1 MIFDQIRDRRAI
13 VDRRRLVGEIAAI
26 AEGPG
31 DAAARR
37 QALLGLLKGALASG
51 RAEIRA
57 RFDAGASGLETAT
70 ATAYLIDQIII
81 LAYQFASERVFPE
94 SNPTA
99 SERLCVAAVGGYGRA
114 EMAPF
119 SDVDLLFLLPYKRT
133 PHSEQ
138 VVEFV
143 LYLLWDL
150 GLKVGQ
156 ATRSIAECL
165 ARARHDLTI
174 RTSLLDARYIYGD
187 QALFLELRRRFQAEV
202 VEGSGVEFLAAKLSE
217 RDERH
222 NRMGDS
228 RYVVEPNIK
237 DGKGGIRDL
246 HTLMWIAKY
255 LYHVEDV
262 GELVARGVLSADE
275 HRRLVTAQRFLWTI
289 RCRLHYLADRAEER
303 MTFDLQP
310 EIARLSHYAARGG
323 NLGVERFM
331 KHYYLVAKD
340 VGDLTRVF
348 CAALEA
354 EHMHRPRMRLPW
366 FGGRREVGGFLLQHG
381 RLSVADKNEFATD
394 PVRMIELFHVAQ
406 DNDVDIHPEALRLI
420 RSHLGRIEAR
430 LRTDPRANQLFVT
443 MLTSPKDPET
453 TLRRMNEAGVLGR
466 FIPAFG
472 RVVAQT
478 QHDMYHVYTVDE
490 HTIFAIGILSRI
502 EHGALTQELP
512 LASAI
517 IHEVLSRKVL
527 YLALFLH
534 DIAKGRGGDHST
546 IGAHI
551 ALKLAPRLGFTREET
566 ETVAWLVQHHLVF
579 SNTAFKRDI
588 GDPKTLGDFV
598 QLVQSPERLRLLL
611 VLTVADIRA
620 VGPKVWNGW
629 KGQLLREL
637 YYQAEAAMTGG
648 AGLGGQAERVRAAQA
663 RLRELLADW
672 PEAAIKSFQDRNYP
686 SYWLSLDADTQ
697 ARQARLVRAADV
709 TGERL
714 KIDSRIDRFRA
725 VTELTLYAPDHPGL
739 FAGVAGAM
747 AVSGASIVDARIF
760 TTSDG
765 MALDTFW
772 IQTTDGRAFDEPE
785 RIAKLTATI
794 TRTLTG
800 GFRPAMALAKRPA
813 MAARTAVF
821 RVEPRVLID
830 NRASNTFTVI
840 EVNARDRQ
848 GLLYDVTRT
857 LAEQRLSIGSARIS
871 TYGERAV
878 DVFYVKDLFGLKV
891 LQPQRLESI
900 KDALLAA
907 LADSPGEVAA
917 SRSTAAQ
924 RPVAATR

>member
-1 MIFDQIRDRRAI
+1 MIFEQLADRRAI
-13 VDRRRLVGEIAAI
+13 VDRRRLVGEVAAI

-31 DAAARR
+31 DSASRR
-37 QALLGLLKGALASG
+37 QALLALLKDALAAG

-57 RFDAGASGLETAT
+57 RFDAGASGLETAA
-70 ATAYLIDQIII
+70 ATAFLIDQIIV
-81 LAYQFASERVFPE
+81 LAYQFASERVYPE
-94 SNPTA
+94 SNPTLG
-99 SERLCVAAVGGYGRA
+99 ERLCVTAVGGYGRA

-133 PHSEQ
+133 PRSEQ

-156 ATRSIAECL
+156 ATRSIDECL
-165 ARARHDLTI
+165 ARARQDMTI
-174 RTSLLDARYIYGD
+174 RTTLLDARYLYGD
-187 QALFLELRRRFQAEV
+187 QALFLDLCRRFRAEL
-202 VEGSGVEFLAAKLSE
+202 VEGSGAEFLAAKLGE
-217 RDERH
+217 RDQRH
-222 NRMGDS
+222 DRMGDS

-262 GELVARGVLSADE
+262 GELVARGVLDAKE
-275 HRRLVTAQRFLWTI
+275 YRRFATAQRFLLTI
-289 RCRLHYLADRAEER
+289 RCRLHYLTGRAEER
-303 MTFDLQP
+303 LTFDLQP
-310 EIARLSHYAARGG
+310 EIARLGHYADRAG

-331 KHYYLVAKD
+331 KHYYLIAKD

-354 EHMHRPRMRLPW
+354 EHLHRPRMRLPW
-366 FGGRREVGGFLLQHG
+366 FGGKREIGGFKMEHG
-381 RLSVADKNEFATD
+381 RLSVADKNEFALD
-394 PVRMIELFHVAQ
+394 PARMIELFHVAQ
-406 DNDVDIHPEALRLI
+406 QNDLDIHPEALRLI
-420 RSHLGRIEAR
+420 RSNLARIDAR
-430 LRTDPRANQLFVT
+430 LRADARANQMFVA
-443 MLTSPKDPET
+443 MLTSAKDPEI

-490 HTIFAIGILSRI
+490 HTIFAIGILARI
-502 EHGALTQELP
+502 EQGALAEELP

-527 YLALFLH
+527 YLAVFLH

-551 ALKLAPRLGFTREET
+551 AMKLAPRLGFTGEET
-566 ETVAWLVQHHLVF
+566 ETVAWLVQHHLAF

-588 GDPKTLGDFV
+588 GDPKTVSDFV

-637 YYQAEAAMTGG
+637 YYQAEALMTLG
-648 AGLGGQAERVRAAQA
+648 AGLGAQAERVAAAQA
-663 RLRELLADW
+663 RLRDLLPDW

-686 SYWLSLDADTQ
+686 AYWLSLDADAQ
-697 ARQARLVRAADV
+697 ARHARLVRAADES
-709 TGERL
+709 GERL
-714 KIDSRIDRFRA
+714 KIETRIDNFRA
-725 VTELTLYAPDHPGL
+725 VTELTLYAPDHHGL

-747 AVSGASIVDARIF
+747 AVSGASIVDARVF

-785 RIAKLTATI
+785 RIAKLAATI
-794 TRTLTG
+794 ARTLTG
-800 GFRPAMALAKRPA
+800 GFRPSRALAKRPSVP
-813 MAARTAVF
+813 ARTAVF

-848 GLLYDVTRT
+848 GLLHDITRT
-857 LAEQRLSIGSARIS
+857 LAEQRLSIGTARIS
-871 TYGERAV
+871 TFGERAV
-878 DVFYVKDLFGLKV
+878 DVFYVKDLFGLKIV
-891 LQPQRLESI
+891 QPQRLEAI
-900 KDALLAA
+900 KAAMLAA
-907 LADSPGEVAA
+907 LADQPDVTAPGRTASEPAVAA
-917 SRSTAAQ
+917 GR
-924 RPVAATR
+924 